1 MSPSATTLSQ
11 VESSTAFPP
20 DDIGGLLNA
29 NQKLNDL
36 DPTRKYQLLTSEP
49 NRDPSYY
56 PKTYCAVSKQYR
68 HFLETSTW
76 FTAFFIWFQVRLLL
90 NLMMTFQKHSV
101 KLLIIS
107 KTTCLITT
115 CFPLSIECGPEME
128 VFS

>member
-1 MSPSATTLSQ
+1 MSPSVTTLSQ

-36 DPTRKYQLLTSEP
+36 DPTHKYQLLTSEP

-68 HFLETSTW
+68 HSTPSS
-76 FTAFFIWFQVRLLL
+76 FI
-90 NLMMTFQKHSV
+90 K
-101 KLLIIS
+101 KY
-107 KTTCLITT
+107 
-115 CFPLSIECGPEME
+115 P
-128 VFS
+128 